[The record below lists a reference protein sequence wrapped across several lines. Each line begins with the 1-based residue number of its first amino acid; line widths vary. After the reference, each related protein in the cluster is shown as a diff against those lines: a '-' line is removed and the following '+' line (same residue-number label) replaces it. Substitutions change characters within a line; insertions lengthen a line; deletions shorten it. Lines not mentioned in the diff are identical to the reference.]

1 MRKEHYC
8 VFLLLLLFLKFPS
21 AEEHFLGEE
30 ATVGRTG
37 VRKANWE
44 IEALSSKRL
53 VRLKNEM
60 RQGVEEADLRIHL
73 KVRNFR
79 I

>member
-1 MRKEHYC
+1 ME
-8 VFLLLLLFLKFPS
+8 
-21 AEEHFLGEE
+21 
-30 ATVGRTG
+30 RTG

-60 RQGVEEADLRIHL
+60 RQGVEEADLRFI
-73 KVRNFR
+73 
-79 I
+79 

>member
-1 MRKEHYC
+1 M
-8 VFLLLLLFLKFPS
+8 FFFLLLLFLKFPF

-60 RQGVEEADLRIHL
+60 RQGVEEADLRFI
-73 KVRNFR
+73 
-79 I
+79 